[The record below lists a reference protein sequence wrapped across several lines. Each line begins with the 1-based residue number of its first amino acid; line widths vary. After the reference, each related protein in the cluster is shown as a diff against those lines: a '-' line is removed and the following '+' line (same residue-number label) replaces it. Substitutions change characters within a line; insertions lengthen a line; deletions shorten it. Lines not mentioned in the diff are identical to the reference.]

1 MSIELPAPRPPVGNY
16 VAAVR
21 VADLLYLSGAGP
33 ALPDGGWMVGKVGPG
48 GLDMPAAR
56 AAARLVGLHL
66 LATMR
71 AELGDLDQVERV
83 VKLFGM
89 VNCMPGFTRTP
100 EVIDGCSDVLV
111 DILGERGRGA
121 RSAVGMAELP
131 FGIPVEVEAIV
142 QIRSGDR

>member
-1 MSIELPAPRPPVGNY
+1 MPAPRPPVGNY

-21 VADLLYLSGAGP
+21 VGELLFLSGAGP
-33 ALPDGGWMVGKVGPG
+33 ALPDGGWVLGKVGPG
-48 GLDMPAAR
+48 GLDVLAAR
-56 AAARLVGLHL
+56 NAARLVGLQL
-66 LATMR
+66 LAVMR
-71 AELGDLDQVERV
+71 AELGDLGRVGRV

-89 VNCMPGFTRTP
+89 VNCMPGFTCTP

-111 DILGERGRGA
+111 EVLGERGKGT

-142 QIRSGDR
+142 QIVRTDG